1 MTRSPVA
8 HIDDVALEHIGHGEI
23 FSADLA
29 RLGPLIG
36 LEQLGCCLTIAPMP
50 PSRSTTGR
58 ARTDARASL
67 SMTGER

>member
-1 MTRSPVA
+1 MTRTPVT

-50 PSRSTTGR
+50 PSRSISGK